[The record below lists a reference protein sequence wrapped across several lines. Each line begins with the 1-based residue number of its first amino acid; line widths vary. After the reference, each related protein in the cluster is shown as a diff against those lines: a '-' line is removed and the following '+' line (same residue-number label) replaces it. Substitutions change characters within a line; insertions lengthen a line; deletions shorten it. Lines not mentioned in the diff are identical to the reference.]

1 MEKKNFEDLSVL
13 YVEDDELISTTFGEF
28 LKRRFGEVYM
38 ASDGRQGLE
47 AYKAHNPDI
56 VITDISMPE
65 VDGLEMSQSI
75 KEIDKDAQIIITTA
89 YSSEDLFI
97 KAIDIGVASYV
108 IKPIERESLL
118 KAIESA
124 SQVVRL
130 QKELK
135 EKSQEIDLILN
146 FQKDMVIVTDGKAIK
161 ASNKSFLDFF
171 GKQNLNELNGAL
183 NLDDVFLMEEGFIYS
198 SEATAWID
206 MLRSDEPSQKKVRIK
221 DEDGS
226 IKTFMLKYN
235 VAEEDESLY
244 VISFSDITD
253 IEMEIFKIQKEA
265 DTDKLTGIFNR
276 NRFDK
281 LLERE
286 LHHVQVSGKHT
297 SLLIFDIDRFKDV
310 NDTLGH
316 IVGDEVLKG
325 LARAVYKNIRVN
337 DIFARWGGEEFVVMA
352 PDTKLEDAL
361 LFASKLREEIEKH
374 VFAEDLRITCSF
386 GVTELVHSDTVVSAL
401 ERVDQALYAAK
412 QNGRNRVEFT
422 KELVH

>member
-1 MEKKNFEDLSVL
+1 MEKKHFHDLTVL

-28 LKRRFGEVYM
+28 LKRRFGQVYI
-38 ASDGRQGLE
+38 AHDGKQGLE
-47 AYKAHNPDI
+47 AYKTHQPDM

-65 VDGLEMSQSI
+65 IDGLEMSRNI
-75 KEIDKDAQIIITTA
+75 KEINKDAQIIITTA

-118 KAIESA
+118 KAIEAA

-130 QKELK
+130 QKEVQ
-135 EKSQEIDLILN
+135 EKNREIELILD
-146 FQKDMVIVTDGKAIK
+146 FQEDMVIVTDGKNIK

-171 GKQNLNELNGAL
+171 DKKDMDELNASI
-183 NLDDVFLMEEGFIYS
+183 NLDDVFMLEEGFVYS
-198 SEATAWID
+198 SANRSWIE
-206 MLRSDEPSQKKVRIK
+206 MLKNNEPVQKKVRIK
-221 DEDGS
+221 DTDSS

-235 VAEEDESLY
+235 VAEQDESLY

-286 LHHVQVSGKHT
+286 IHHVQASSKHT
-297 SLLIFDIDRFKDV
+297 SLLIFDIDKFKDV
-310 NDTLGH
+310 NDTKGH

-325 LARAVYKNIRVN
+325 LARVIYKNIRVN
-337 DIFARWGGEEFVVMA
+337 DIFARWGGEEFVIMA

-361 LFASKLREEIEKH
+361 LFASKLREEVEKH
-374 VFAEDLRITCSF
+374 VFVDELHITCSF
-386 GVTELVHSDTVVSAL
+386 GVTELSRKDTAVSVM
-401 ERVDQALYAAK
+401 ERVDKALYAAK

-422 KELVH
+422 KNLEH